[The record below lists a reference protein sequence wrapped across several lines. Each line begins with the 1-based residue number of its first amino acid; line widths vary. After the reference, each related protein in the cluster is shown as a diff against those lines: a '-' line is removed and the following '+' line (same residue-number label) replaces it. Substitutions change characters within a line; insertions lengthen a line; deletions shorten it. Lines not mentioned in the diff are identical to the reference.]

1 MLQNLINRFIKTKLD
16 DCTLE
21 YYFILRIIFRHINS
35 NEKNLSNFI
44 KIEIE
49 EKKFNINK
57 LHNKL
62 KVSKNKFS
70 KMQINSSHSIT
81 KTYSKI
87 KSIQIKDFRSFGHF
101 NNEDKGVIF
110 NFNKNKN
117 ILFAP
122 NGGGK
127 SSFCEALEYKLTGEV
142 KESKRR
148 GLTLSRYIKHHNQFK
163 PEIEL
168 SYYED
173 FNIDENDKNK
183 FKYAFI
189 EKNRLNEFA
198 LLGSK
203 DTGVDEKDILAI
215 LLDLEELD
223 NFISK
228 FVLPNSL
235 KLEVYKSKSIEQ
247 KYDELESKLK
257 NERESIVNNLEEI
270 HKLNSQKKLLNIRRE
285 LKEYKE
291 RKKSLNQ
298 QIGELK
304 TKTINFHKQED
315 LCNLFSQIAQNLS
328 KYNILSN
335 ELNTKKEQQDFI
347 KLYEAVNS
355 LSKILENSEKCP
367 ACDTPLTNV
376 TINPLEKAKIE
387 IEKLSD
393 VASLTEEKNNLKV
406 TLEENFDNLKKFEI
420 LIKNNIIANKELK
433 DFKFDFIDIENAN
446 KIECLE
452 RKLESF
458 KTAEYSE
465 YFNVVKNIWDD
476 LSEASNTINE
486 IKLELENI
494 ESKETVS
501 YKEKE
506 KIKLLAKEI
515 SNSKSKK
522 DEYTKELDKFKND
535 LIQEQNYNNFID
547 NSIEAYKLFKT
558 DIENFKLSIE
568 EERLSNIEKDTLDY
582 YNLIN
587 KHDDKSEYLT
597 KINFIKNTTKYNIE
611 IEINNENKDAFNI
624 LSEGH
629 LRSLGLAIILSLI
642 KKLRIP
648 FIIFDDVVN
657 AIDSEHRANIIEMLY
672 SEKTLKDK
680 QLIITT
686 HDRLFW
692 ERFSQTTND
701 PDKLTSYVLKYTNYG
716 TVHIEYNIDFRQKI
730 VNSLNHFDIRQ
741 SLLFCRI
748 WFETEVIQY
757 CIDTK
762 KEISGNFSNLEKGN
776 LLKPSLEKIYRDI
789 ILKEFGENKN
799 LKIIRDGLNWNI
811 QNQEHHTFD
820 ENAYNV
826 VHSKTSDEVKIIFD
840 AINAFIFLLF
850 QEREEN
856 RIKNNI
862 INLFDQYENKRK
874 LINKMEIPAKRIEEF
889 KIEKDEIALKIIE
902 EVNNLKL
909 YRKQIDA

>member
-1 MLQNLINRFIKTKLD
+1 MLENLIKRFIKTKLD

-44 KIEIE
+44 KKAIE
-49 EKKFNINK
+49 EKEFNINN
-57 LHNKL
+57 LNNKL
-62 KVSKNKFS
+62 KVIRNKFS
-70 KMQINSSHSIT
+70 KLQIGLSDST
-81 KTYSKI
+81 AKTYPKI

-110 NFNKNKN
+110 NFNKSKN

-127 SSFCEALEYKLTGEV
+127 SSFCEALEYKLTNEI

-148 GLTLSRYIKHHNQFK
+148 GLTLSKYIKYHGQFK

-168 SYYED
+168 SYFED
-173 FNIDENDKNK
+173 FHIDENDKNK

-228 FVLPNSL
+228 FVQPNSL

-247 KYDELESKLK
+247 RHDELKSELVKVL
-257 NERESIVNNLEEI
+257 ESIANNLEEI
-270 HKLNSQKKLLNIRRE
+270 YKLNSQKKLLDIRRE
-285 LKEYKE
+285 LKKYKE
-291 RKKSLNQ
+291 QKKLLSQ
-298 QIGELK
+298 KIGELN
-304 TKTINFHKQED
+304 TKTINFHKEED
-315 LCNLFSQIAQNLS
+315 LCNLFSQIAQNLY

-335 ELNTKKEQQDFI
+335 ELNRKKEQQDFI

-355 LSKILENSEKCP
+355 LSNILENSEKCP
-367 ACDTPLTNV
+367 ACDTPFPNV

-393 VASLTEEKNNLKV
+393 VASLTEEKNNLKE

-420 LIKNNIIANKELK
+420 LIKNNIIGNKELK
-433 DFKFDFIDIENAN
+433 DFKFDFIDIEDNN
-446 KIECLE
+446 KLECLE

-458 KTAEYSE
+458 KTTEYSK
-465 YFNVVKNIWDD
+465 YFKIVKNISDE
-476 LSEASNTINE
+476 LAKVGETINK
-486 IKLELENI
+486 IKLELDDI
-494 ESKETVS
+494 EFNETILNR
-501 YKEKE
+501 EKE
-506 KIKLLAKEI
+506 KFKVLAKEI

-522 DEYTKELDKFKND
+522 VEYTKELDKLKND
-535 LIQEQNYNNFID
+535 LTQEQNYNNFID

-568 EERLSNIEKDTLDY
+568 EERLSNIEKDTLNY

-597 KINFIKNTTKYNIE
+597 KINFVKNPTKYNIE
-611 IEINNENKDAFNI
+611 VEINNENKDAFNI

-672 SEKTLKDK
+672 SEKALKDK

-692 ERFSQTTND
+692 ERFSQKAND

-716 TVHIEYNIDFRQKI
+716 TVHIEYDIDFRKKI
-730 VNSLNHFDIRQ
+730 INSLNHFDIRQ
-741 SLLFCRI
+741 ALIFCRI

-757 CIDTK
+757 CIETK

-789 ILKEFGENKN
+789 IFNEFGNNKN
-799 LKIIRDGLNWNI
+799 LKIIRDGLNWSI

-826 VHSKTSDEVKIIFD
+826 VHAKTSDEVKIIFE
-840 AINAFIFLLF
+840 AINAFVFVLF
-850 QEREEN
+850 QEREEK
-856 RIKNNI
+856 RIEQNI
-862 INLFDQYENKRK
+862 KLFVKQKKNKRK
-874 LINKMEIPAKRIEEF
+874 LIKKIGIPAEKIAIFR
-889 KIEKDEIALKIIE
+889 IEKDELAIQIKE
-902 EVNNLKL
+902 EICNLKL
-909 YRKQIDA
+909 YRKQVDV